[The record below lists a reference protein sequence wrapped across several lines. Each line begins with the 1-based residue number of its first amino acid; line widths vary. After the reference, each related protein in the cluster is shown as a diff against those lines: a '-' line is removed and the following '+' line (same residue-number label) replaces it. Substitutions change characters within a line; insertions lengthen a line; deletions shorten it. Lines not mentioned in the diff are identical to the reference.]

1 MKGAI
6 KRTYERENE
15 MKKWVSLLLVSM
27 MAMSI
32 TAGCGNN
39 SKDALNGKATNSG
52 EKQSVETKNNKEITV
67 YTALED
73 DQIQAYLTSYNTQH
87 PETKVNIVRDSTGII
102 TAKLLAEKDNPV
114 ADAVWGLAATS
125 LLALD
130 KEGLLE
136 PYAPVGLD
144 RIQDKFRDNA
154 ETPKWVGIDAWETA
168 LIVNTVELEK
178 KNLPIPTSYEDLTKP
193 EYKGMIVMPNP
204 ASSGTGFLD
213 VAGWLQLMGE
223 DKGWAFMDK
232 LHENVQAYT
241 HSGSKPAKMAA
252 SGEAVIGISF
262 GYRGITEKKK
272 GAPVEVVFPSEGSG
286 WDVEANGLIKKPEMK
301 AEAKQFLDWAISDEP
316 MKEYNK
322 NYAIIAVKGEGTV
335 IPEGYSKNPIEQLI
349 KYDLVKSADSRDA
362 VLAEWSKRYDGK
374 SEPKS

>member
-1 MKGAI
+1 
-6 KRTYERENE
+6 

-73 DQIQAYLTSYNTQH
+73 DQIQAYLASYNTQH

-168 LIVNTVELEK
+168 LIVNTVELNK

-335 IPEGYSKNPIEQLI
+335 IPEGYTKNPIEQLI
-349 KYDLVKSADSRDA
+349 KYDLVESANNRDA

>member
-1 MKGAI
+1 
-6 KRTYERENE
+6 

-114 ADAVWGLAATS
+114 ADAVWGVAATS

-168 LIVNTVELEK
+168 LVVNTVELEK
-178 KNLPIPTSYEDLTKP
+178 KNLPIPTSYEDLTNP

-252 SGEAVIGISF
+252 AGEAVIGISF
-262 GYRGITEKKK
+262 GYRGIIEKKK

-301 AEAKQFLDWAISDEP
+301 EEAKQFLDWAISDEP

-322 NYAIIAVKGEGTV
+322 NYAIIAVKGEDTL
-335 IPEGYSKNPIEQLI
+335 IPEGYTKNPIEQLI
-349 KYDLVKSADSRDA
+349 NYDLVKSANNRDA

>member
-1 MKGAI
+1 
-6 KRTYERENE
+6 
-15 MKKWVSLLLVSM
+15 MKKWANMLLVSVLT
-27 MAMSI
+27 MSI
-32 TAGCGNN
+32 TAGCGSISKN
-39 SKDALNGKATNSG
+39 SSNADSTKSGLNTPA
-52 EKQSVETKNNKEITV
+52 ETKVNKEITV

-73 DQIQAYLTSYNTQH
+73 DQIQAYLGSYNATH
-87 PETKVNIVRDSTGII
+87 PDMKVNIVRDSTGII

-136 PYAPVGLD
+136 PYAPEGLD
-144 RIQDKFRDNA
+144 RIQDKFRDSA

-168 LIVNTVELEK
+168 FIVNTVELEK
-178 KNLPIPTSYEDLTKP
+178 KNLPIPTSYADLAKP

-204 ASSGTGFLD
+204 ASSGTGYLD

-223 DKGWAFMDK
+223 EQGWTFMDK
-232 LHENVQAYT
+232 LHVNIQTYT

-252 SGEAVIGISF
+252 AGEAVIGISF

-286 WDVEANGLIKKPEMK
+286 WDVEANALIKKSEMK
-301 AEAKQFLDWAISDEP
+301 AEAKSFLDWAISDEP
-316 MKEYNK
+316 MKEYNN
-322 NYAIIAVKGEGTV
+322 NYAIIAVKGETTS
-335 IPEGYSKNPIEQLI
+335 IPEGYTKNPIEQLI
-349 KYDLVKSADSRDA
+349 NYDLVQSANNRD
-362 VLAEWSKRYDGK
+362 VILAEWSKRYDGK